1 MKRIMLDMDDVIC
14 YGGFLK
20 IVNEFLKEDHK
31 IEEIK
36 TYYIQDLI
44 PKEKYKEWA
53 EFFNTKNVYDYC
65 EMLPDMYEILEKLSK
80 KYEIYITTAFVFRDN
95 EEYSA
100 NSLKYKYEWLYENLP
115 FISPNNY
122 IFTTNKEIIDCEIK
136 IDDKLSNLKG
146 KAETKLLFTAHHNKE
161 ITDEELKKEGAIRV
175 NNWKDIEKIL
185 LKENKEVS

>member
-1 MKRIMLDMDDVIC
+1 MKKIMVDMDDVIC
-14 YGGFLK
+14 DGGFLSL
-20 IVNEFLKEDHK
+20 VNQFLKTDYRIED
-31 IEEIK
+31 IE
-36 TYYIQDLI
+36 TYYIQDVI
-44 PKEKYKEWA
+44 PKERYEEWSK
-53 EFFNTKNVYDYC
+53 FFNTKNVYDYC
-65 EMLPDMYEILEKLSK
+65 DMIKDTYEVLEKLSK
-80 KYEIYITTAFVFRDN
+80 KYEIYITTAYIFRDN

-100 NSLKYKYEWLYENLP
+100 NNLKNKFEWLYKNLP

-161 ITDEELKKEGAIRV
+161 ITDKELKKEGAIRA

-185 LKENKEVS
+185 L